1 MPEAHARRLLVFL
14 VVLAVVLAAVVVR
27 PLWQALF
34 LAAVLAAA
42 LRSPM
47 DRLARLLGGRR
58 RIAAAI
64 VTIGT
69 LVVVLLPLTWLG
81 ALVVAQAI
89 QGVQWIRDT
98 LQSRGVSGI
107 LEHLPVAVQGAVQAI
122 LERVPQVEAELG
134 RLAGERGTQAAAA
147 VGKFLAATGT
157 LLFQAAMMLI
167 AYFFFLVDGARL
179 VGWLEAQVP
188 LRPGQFRALVED
200 FRQTSVSVLLATLGT
215 SAIQAL
221 VAGIGYA
228 LARAP
233 SPIFLGLVT
242 FLLSLIPAVGAT
254 IVVLSVAGLL
264 LATGHT
270 LAAAFLVAWGLGL
283 VGIVDNVARPYL
295 LKGGL
300 ALNGGVVFFA
310 LIGAL
315 GAFGPIGIVVGPLA
329 LTFLV
334 AVLRLY
340 RREFGERGRAQGQAD
355 EPAP

>member
-1 MPEAHARRLLVFL
+1 
-14 VVLAVVLAAVVVR
+14 
-27 PLWQALF
+27 
-34 LAAVLAAA
+34 
-42 LRSPM
+42 
-47 DRLARLLGGRR
+47 
-58 RIAAAI
+58 
-64 VTIGT
+64 
-69 LVVVLLPLTWLG
+69 
-81 ALVVAQAI
+81 
-89 QGVQWIRDT
+89 
-98 LQSRGVSGI
+98 
-107 LEHLPVAVQGAVQAI
+107 
-122 LERVPQVEAELG
+122 
-134 RLAGERGTQAAAA
+134 
-147 VGKFLAATGT
+147 
-157 LLFQAAMMLI
+157 MLI

-215 SAIQAL
+215 AAIQSL
-221 VAGIGYA
+221 VAVGGYE
-228 LARAP
+228 LAHAP

-242 FLLSLIPAVGAT
+242 FFLALVPAVGAT
-254 IVVLSVAGLL
+254 IVVLAVAGLL
-264 LATGHT
+264 VATGHV
-270 LAAAFLVAWGLGL
+270 LAGAFLAAWGLGL

-340 RREFGERGRAQGQAD
+340 RREFGREGDASGAGPPRSG
-355 EPAP
+355 